1 MLKFSERPLYP
12 LLRRLRQVMPAYEE
26 LDGLTLEGAGHEVE
40 LCSEDEEAWAAAE
53 RCDALIVDL
62 GSDEVDGIALV
73 DSYRRV
79 IVGTVTSSTM
89 DKTATVTVIRRVRD
103 RRFHKFLTRRVKY
116 HVHDEHNTAKVG
128 DVVEIVESRPM
139 SKTKRWRLLST
150 LSRAVE
156 PEHAHGGHSSQGQ
169 PPAGPTEQ
177 TPAPAEK

>member
-1 MLKFSERPLYP
+1 MTDAPDA
-12 LLRRLRQVMPAYEE
+12 PAYV
-26 LDGLTLEGAGHEVE
+26 GPPTQKP
-40 LCSEDEEAWAAAE
+40 
-53 RCDALIVDL
+53 DADQR
-62 GSDEVDGIALV
+62 GS
-73 DSYRRV
+73 RRV
-79 IVGTVTSSTM
+79 IVGTVTSSNM

-156 PEHAHGGHSSQGQ
+156 VGHHVDSA
-169 PPAGPTEQ
+169 AG
-177 TPAPAEK
+177 EKLEK